1 MIIRRD
7 MHINNITIY
16 IYIYVVQKG
25 TYGISLLTYIF
36 K

>member
-7 MHINNITIY
+7 MHINNIIK
-16 IYIYVVQKG
+16 YVVQKG